1 MVRDFRY
8 SEEELTAGKNEITK
22 LETDKKK
29 QFVSAAQ
36 WLVTVYN
43 SKIVVV
49 HVLSLYM
56 YNAQYDDIMYSKY
69 TLCIH
74 RVLLYDG

>member
-49 HVLSLYM
+49 HVLSLY
-56 YNAQYDDIMYSKY
+56 NAQYDDIMYSKY